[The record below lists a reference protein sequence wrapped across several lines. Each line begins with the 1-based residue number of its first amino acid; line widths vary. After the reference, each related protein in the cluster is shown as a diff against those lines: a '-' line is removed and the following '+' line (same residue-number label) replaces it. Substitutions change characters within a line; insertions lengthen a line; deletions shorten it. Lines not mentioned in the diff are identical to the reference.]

1 MRWRGFCDYTY
12 TTCARCQRKVP
23 IADCAWD
30 AGLLVCTDSLYGC
43 KDKAINGSFEFRE
56 AREASKDRQELVPD
70 EKLIHPVDV
79 SAQLENLPASAGT
92 YE

>member
-1 MRWRGFCDYTY
+1 MRWRGFGDYTY

-56 AREASKDRQELVPD
+56 AREASRDRQELVPD
-70 EKLIHPVDV
+70 PKLIHPVDV
-79 SAQLENLPASAGT
+79 SSQLENLPASAGT